1 LSKGT
6 FTLKLSVRAYDGSSV
21 AVTEDVVDHVVRKHS
36 EMLSLLG
43 LTREDFVKLL
53 RGVLEG
59 PDDVYVDACDFK
71 YFLKKMDDL
80 HLNVIVGEGTVKTA
94 YLISQKTHFRMRKKR
109 WLRRL

>member
-6 FTLKLSVRAYDGSSV
+6 FTLKLSVRAYDGSSI

-36 EMLSLLG
+36 ETLSLLG

-53 RGVLEG
+53 RRVLEE
-59 PDDVYVDACDFK
+59 PDEVYVDAYDFK

-80 HLNVIVGEGTVKTA
+80 HLNVIVGEETVKTA